1 MRKYR
6 YWLILAVL
14 SLLLVQCAPSA
25 QAPAAE
31 EAAPAA
37 GGEEKI
43 ELTMWTHQNPSFI
56 AANETIIDRFE
67 ELHPN
72 VTITIESFPYDV
84 FIQTLQTA
92 MPAGTEADIM
102 ELFGSW
108 VCRYSDRLAEMPDYV
123 MTYSEAEELF
133 YKAPLDGYYCDG
145 KLYGLPNEFNI
156 ENGAVMVN
164 KALFEEAGL
173 TYPPQWET
181 FEDLLKDAQVLAKTD
196 GDMMTVSGFNF
207 VTVDGLTFQLL
218 AGILQRGG
226 EYWKPD
232 GSGLVFT
239 SPEAQATLADMQS
252 WITEWGVTDP
262 FLFNGE
268 SNWVGDS
275 FFVNQSAIG
284 FIGPWIVPEGRR
296 QYEEIE
302 FDYVP
307 LPNYAGDEHLFA
319 ADAGWGKVVSPNSPN
334 QEMAWEFIKF
344 ATSVQENAVD
354 WNIASGTIPALK
366 SAAEDPAILDQAPWF
381 EASLQVLDYGRYV
394 GPLPDRDKFWVEI
407 VYPHVM
413 GVLQESETVEQALEA
428 IEAESN
434 AMFTQ

>member
-6 YWLILAVL
+6 YWLILVVL

-56 AANETIIDRFE
+56 AANEAIIDRFE

-108 VCRYSDRLAEMPDYV
+108 VCRYSDRLTEMPDYV
-123 MTYSEAEELF
+123 MTYSEAEEALLQE
-133 YKAPLDGYYCDG
+133 PLDGYYCGG

-156 ENGAVMVN
+156 ENWRRHGQQGSLRGSRADLPAAVGN
-164 KALFEEAGL
+164 FRGSAE
-173 TYPPQWET
+173 
-181 FEDLLKDAQVLAKTD
+181 DAQVLTKTD
-196 GDMMTVSGFNF
+196 GDMMSVSGFNF

-218 AGILQRGG
+218 AGILQRRRILEAGRPG
-226 EYWKPD
+226 
-232 GSGLVFT
+232 VFT
-239 SPEAQATLADMQS
+239 SPEAQATLQDMKS
-252 WITEWGVTDP
+252 WITELGRDGS

-268 SNWVGDS
+268 SNWVRR
-275 FFVNQSAIG
+275 FLLRQSVRHRLYRPVDRA
-284 FIGPWIVPEGRR
+284 RR
-296 QYEEIE
+296 PPPMREIE

-307 LPNYAGDEHLFA
+307 LPNYEATNISSRRTQAGA
-319 ADAGWGKVVSPNSPN
+319 RWSRPTAPTRRWPGSSSSSPRRYRKTPWTGTSLPAPSP
-334 QEMAWEFIKF
+334 
-344 ATSVQENAVD
+344 
-354 WNIASGTIPALK
+354 P
-366 SAAEDPAILDQAPWF
+366 
-381 EASLQVLDYGRYV
+381 
-394 GPLPDRDKFWVEI
+394 
-407 VYPHVM
+407 
-413 GVLQESETVEQALEA
+413 
-428 IEAESN
+428 
-434 AMFTQ
+434 